1 MNGETTNK
9 MPDLIETLKKINA
22 FVFDVDGVLT
32 DGSVVVTEE
41 GDLLR
46 NMNIKDGYA
55 LKKAITKGYKIAI
68 ITGGRSQGVVKRL
81 NGLGITD
88 IYIGA
93 EEKGE
98 AFKDFCTLHNLSPL
112 EIAMMGDDNPDL
124 ILLEQCGLST
134 CPKDAVPDV
143 IERCQYISPIHGG
156 RGAVRDLLEKVMKAQ
171 GKW

>member
-1 MNGETTNK
+1 MHNL
-9 MPDLIETLKKINA
+9 PTLFTKIKA

-32 DGSVVVTEE
+32 DGSVLVTEE
-41 GDLLR
+41 GQLLR

-55 LKKAITKGYKIAI
+55 LKKAIKEGYKIAI

-88 IYIGA
+88 VYIGA
-93 EEKGE
+93 EVKGD
-98 AFKDFCTLHNLSPL
+98 AFKDFCQLHKL
-112 EIAMMGDDNPDL
+112 EPENIAMMGDDNPD
-124 ILLEQCGLST
+124 IVLLEQCGLST
-134 CPKDAVPDV
+134 CPNDAVSDV
-143 IERCQYISPIHGG
+143 LEICQYISPIPGG

>member
-1 MNGETTNK
+1 M
-9 MPDLIETLKKINA
+9 TLLDKFSKIQA

-32 DGSVVVTEE
+32 DGSVLITEE
-41 GDLLR
+41 GELLR

-55 LKKAITKGYKIAI
+55 LKKAVNAGYKIAI

-93 EEKGE
+93 EDKRD
-98 AFKDFCTLHNLSPL
+98 AFSDFCKLHNLDSAN
-112 EIAMMGDDNPDL
+112 IAMMGDDNPDL
-124 ILLEQCGLST
+124 VLLRQCGLST
-134 CPKDAVPDV
+134 CPADAVIDV
-143 IERCQYISPIHGG
+143 IAECEYISTVDGG